1 MHHRPSLLE
10 GSNSSVLL
18 EGLGCGLVLANYNPE
33 AVVPVEGVVLV
44 VSLSWGLL
52 AGMPLMVALS
62 GG

>member
-18 EGLGCGLVLANYNPE
+18 ESLGCGLVLANYNPK

-44 VSLSWGLL
+44 VSLS
-52 AGMPLMVALS
+52 
-62 GG
+62 